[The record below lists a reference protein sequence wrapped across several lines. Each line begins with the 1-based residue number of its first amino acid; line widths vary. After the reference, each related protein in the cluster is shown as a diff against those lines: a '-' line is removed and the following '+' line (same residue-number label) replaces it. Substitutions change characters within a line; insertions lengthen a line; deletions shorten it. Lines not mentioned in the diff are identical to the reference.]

1 MALRRW
7 NRAAALA
14 LTAAVALTVP
24 VAASAGERAPARRAG
39 RQAATARAPQ
49 ASLLV
54 QAWSWLSVLWA
65 KEGVLIDPDG
75 ARLRDSAWAKGDRD
89 SSPLTTEHSGQTPV
103 R

>member
-1 MALRRW
+1 MASRRW

-14 LTAAVALTVP
+14 LATAVALTVP

-39 RQAATARAPQ
+39 RQAAAAPAPQ
-49 ASLLV
+49 ANLLA

-75 ARLRDSAWAKGDRD
+75 ARLRDSAWGKGDAGTFAATADPR
-89 SSPLTTEHSGQTPV
+89 TKVPV
-103 R
+103 P